1 MGWAIDDTPVSTDL
15 LGKIRPHLKSAQAVA
30 LESLWAEEQV
40 PVAIVELCRL
50 RIAQLHHNDG
60 ECSLRRQE
68 AQLAGLTEKKIARLS
83 CWYQDKFF
91 TEGEKACIETAELFV
106 QDPLAVTDALAA
118 EVVEL
123 LGEPGYLA
131 LLEALALFDSMM
143 RVNSILESVPD
154 YAD

>member
-1 MGWAIDDTPVSTDL
+1 MGWAIDNTPVSTDIL
-15 LGKIRPHLKSAQAVA
+15 RKIRPHLKPAQAA
-30 LESLWAEEQV
+30 ELDGLWAEQMV
-40 PVAIVELCRL
+40 PATVLELCRL

-60 ECSLRRQE
+60 EFSLRREE
-68 AQLAGLTEKKIARLS
+68 AQMAGLTEKKIARLS

-91 TEGEKACIETAELFV
+91 SEGEKACVETAELFV